1 MPLIRRGQFFA
12 FKRRERGTSEQRS
25 DAKYGYLDFAEHGPD
40 QGQNGINGG
49 NRAPR
54 KGRRDP
60 AAGTNLGSH
69 FERG

>member
-25 DAKYGYLDFAEHGPD
+25 DAKCSYWVCAELCPD

-49 NRAPR
+49 KRAPR
-54 KGRRDP
+54 GKDDLVIQQQEQ
-60 AAGTNLGSH
+60 T
-69 FERG
+69 